1 MKKLLVVLIVAAAAS
16 LFSVNA
22 MAYQVKVDDDTYANF
37 LVMIQAR
44 VQSLED
50 GAPNGSDSSFDV
62 NFFNVRLAVAGQI
75 TDLTKFGLNFDP
87 VAKTT
92 FTAGADTRIAD
103 AWITFDFAKEAKVQ
117 TGIYRMAVSRLALQ
131 NSYTYVLPDFPIVG
145 GPKFLTDG
153 LAGFRDAG
161 ITAWGDLAGGMVKY
175 YAAIW
180 DAQYIPDAAGGP
192 LDPDD
197 PADPADP
204 FDVQNRKDTTGKSV
218 RLVYNILEPEKGY
231 GTLGTYLGKARIAN
245 VGIAYFMQDY
255 TVGSAT
261 GPEKTY
267 SVLTADAFYDVAGL
281 TVEGAYFTYDNDIG
295 VAGSKPSGWYLQ
307 AAYMIEKLQP
317 ALRYES
323 WDADANTGDYSRIV
337 AGVNYYLD
345 GQNAKVTLEYLMHNT
360 DNAGATVDRANPG
373 SSKDYADI
381 ILQLQTQF

>member
-1 MKKLLVVLIVAAAAS
+1 MKKLLVVLIVSAVS
-16 LFSVNA
+16 LFSVSA

-37 LVMIQAR
+37 LVMLQAR

-50 GAPNGSDSSFDV
+50 AAPNGTDSSFDV

-92 FTAGADTRIAD
+92 FTAGAASQFAD
-103 AWITFDFAKEAKVQ
+103 AWITFDLAKEAKVQ

-131 NSYTYVLPDFPIVG
+131 NSYTYVLPDFPLVG

-161 ITAWGDLAGGMVKY
+161 ITAWGDLADGMVKY

-197 PADPADP
+197 PVVVDS
-204 FDVQNRKDTTGKSV
+204 FDVPNRKDTTGKSL

-245 VGIAYFMQDY
+245 VGVAYFMQDY

-281 TVEGAYFTYDNDIG
+281 TVEGAYFTYDNDKG
-295 VAGSKPSGWYLQ
+295 VVGSKPSGWYLQ

-323 WDADANTGDYSRIV
+323 WDADAATGDYSRIV

-345 GQNAKVTLEYLMHNT
+345 GQNAKVQLEYLMHNT
-360 DNAGATVDRANPG
+360 DDEGAAIDRANPG
-373 SSKDYADI
+373 SSRDYADI

>member
-37 LVMIQAR
+37 LVMIHAR

-50 GAPNGSDSSFDV
+50 GAPNGTDSSFDV

-75 TDLTKFGLNFDP
+75 TDLAKFGLNFDP

-117 TGIYRMAVSRLALQ
+117 TGIYRMAVSRLSLQ

-180 DAQYIPDAAGGP
+180 DGSYIPKATGGP
-192 LDPDD
+192 LAA
-197 PADPADP
+197 AD
-204 FDVQNRKDTTGKSV
+204 VNGKDTTGKSV

-307 AAYMIEKLQP
+307 AAYLIEKLQP

-345 GQNAKVTLEYLMHNT
+345 GQNAKVSLEYLMHNT
-360 DNAGATVDRANPG
+360 DKEGATIVRADPG
-373 SSKDYADI
+373 TSKDYADI

>member
-75 TDLTKFGLNFDP
+75 TDLAKFGLNFDP

-117 TGIYRMAVSRLALQ
+117 TGIYRMAVSRLSLQ

-161 ITAWGDLAGGMVKY
+161 ITAWGDLADGMVKY

-180 DAQYIPDAAGGP
+180 DGSYIPKATGGP
-192 LDPDD
+192 LAA
-197 PADPADP
+197 AD
-204 FDVQNRKDTTGKSV
+204 VNGKDTTGKSV

-281 TVEGAYFTYDNDIG
+281 TVEGAYFTYDNDKG

-323 WDADANTGDYSRIV
+323 WDADAVTGDYSRIV

-345 GQNAKVTLEYLMHNT
+345 GQNAMVQLEYLMHNT